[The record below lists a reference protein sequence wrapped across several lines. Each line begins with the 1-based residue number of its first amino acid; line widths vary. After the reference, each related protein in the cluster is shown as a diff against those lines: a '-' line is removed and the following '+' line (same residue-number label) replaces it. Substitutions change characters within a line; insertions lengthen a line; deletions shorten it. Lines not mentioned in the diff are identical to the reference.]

1 MSLHIGDTAPDFEAE
16 TTEGRI
22 NFHDWIG
29 DSWAV
34 LFSHPKDFTPVCT
47 TELGYM
53 AQIKPDFD
61 SRNVKIIG
69 LSVDPVDKHADWSK
83 DIEETQGTAPN
94 YPMIGDV
101 DFNVSKLY
109 GMLGADVSGDP
120 ADRTAAD
127 NQTVRNVFVIGPD
140 KKVKLILVYPM
151 TTGRNFDEVLRV
163 IDSLQLTA
171 KHRVATPV
179 NWKEGEDVIIAGSV
193 SNDEAKE
200 IFGDWDSPKPYI
212 RIVPQPQLAVFSAD
226 RRIPEWGSCIARIP
240 LRSSRERTGNLR
252 FPRVPSLFRRAAP
265 RSRTQWWRRLV
276 LSGLEAGL
284 VPLRIERG

>member
-1 MSLHIGDTAPDFEAE
+1 MALTIGDTAPDFEAQ
-16 TTEGRI
+16 TTEGTIR
-22 NFHDWIG
+22 FHDWIG

-53 AQIKPDFD
+53 AHIKPDFD
-61 SRNVKIIG
+61 RRGVKIIG
-69 LSVDPVDKHADWSK
+69 LSVDPVDKHERWSD
-83 DIEETQGTAPN
+83 DIEETQGTRPN
-94 YPMIGDV
+94 YPMIGDS

-120 ADRTAAD
+120 ADRTAAH

-171 KHRVATPV
+171 NYKVSTPAQ
-179 NWKEGEDVIIAGSV
+179 WQEGEDVIIAGSV
-193 SNDEAKE
+193 SDDQAKE
-200 IFGDWDSPKPYI
+200 LFGTWRAPKPYI
-212 RIVPQPQLAVFSAD
+212 RIVPQPGVA
-226 RRIPEWGSCIARIP
+226 E
-240 LRSSRERTGNLR
+240 
-252 FPRVPSLFRRAAP
+252 PSG
-265 RSRTQWWRRLV
+265 V
-276 LSGLEAGL
+276 
-284 VPLRIERG
+284 

>member
-1 MSLHIGDTAPDFEAE
+1 MTLKLGEEAPDFEAD

-22 NFHDWIG
+22 SFHDWIG

-53 AQIKPDFD
+53 AGAKPEFD
-61 SRNVKIIG
+61 ARSVKIIG
-69 LSVDPVDKHADWSK
+69 LSVDPLDRHEEWAK

-94 YPMIGDV
+94 YPIISDS

-109 GMLGADVSGDP
+109 DMLPADVDGDP
-120 ADRTAAD
+120 LARTPAD

-140 KKVKLILVYPM
+140 KRIKLILVYPM

-171 KHRVATPV
+171 KHKVATPA
-179 NWKEGEDVIIAGSV
+179 NWQPGEKVIIAGSV
-193 SNDEAKE
+193 SNEQAKE
-200 IFGDWDSPKPYI
+200 SYPDGWEEPRPYI
-212 RIVPQPQLAVFSAD
+212 RIVPQPS
-226 RRIPEWGSCIARIP
+226 
-240 LRSSRERTGNLR
+240 
-252 FPRVPSLFRRAAP
+252 
-265 RSRTQWWRRLV
+265 
-276 LSGLEAGL
+276 
-284 VPLRIERG
+284 